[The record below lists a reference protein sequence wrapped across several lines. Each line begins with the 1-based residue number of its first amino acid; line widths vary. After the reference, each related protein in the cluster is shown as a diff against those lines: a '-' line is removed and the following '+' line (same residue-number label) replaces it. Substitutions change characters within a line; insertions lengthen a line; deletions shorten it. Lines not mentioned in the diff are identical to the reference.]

1 MAFALIVLAI
11 GSVLAGY
18 AGFPLALGGSGR
30 FERFLAPSFTVAN
43 AAVRLPPSQTLRRT
57 AVALAEAGQADQ
69 AEERAGEASRGLELG
84 LMGVSTVAAIGG
96 IGIAWYFFIANRNAA
111 RRLSERFIGLHT
123 LLSHKYYVDEIY
135 DATLVQP
142 IRIVS
147 DQGLWRI
154 VDARIID
161 GTVNGVAESVRG
173 WSELLRRLQSGSV
186 RAYAASL
193 FFGVVV
199 VLGYYLW
206 R

>member
-1 MAFALIVLAI
+1 MAFTLIVLAI

-18 AGFPLALGGSGR
+18 AGFPTALGGSGR
-30 FERFLAPSFTVAN
+30 LERFLAPSFTVAD
-43 AAVRLPPSQTLRRT
+43 ADVRLRPDTTTDLDVRSVRLQ
-57 AVALAEAGQADQ
+57 GDQ
-69 AEERAGEASRGLELG
+69 AEEQAAEASRGLELG
-84 LMGVSTVAAIGG
+84 LMGVSTVVALGG
-96 IGIAWYFFIANRNAA
+96 IGIAFFFFIANRNAA
-111 RRLSERFIGLHT
+111 RQMAERFSGLYT

-142 IRIVS
+142 IRIFS

-161 GTVNGVAESVRG
+161 GAVNGVAESVRG

-193 FFGVVV
+193 FFGVVL